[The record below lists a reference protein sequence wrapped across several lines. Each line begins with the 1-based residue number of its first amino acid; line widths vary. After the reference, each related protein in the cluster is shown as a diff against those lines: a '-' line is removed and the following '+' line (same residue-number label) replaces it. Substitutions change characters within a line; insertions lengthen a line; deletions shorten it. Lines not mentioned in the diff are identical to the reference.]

1 MQLFDVAPLTHL
13 PSLQD
18 RFVVPPFTVLDT
30 KQSYWQE
37 RRNEWLRWGIRSEL
51 GRSENLLNFSAATQL
66 QNGNTGA
73 MRDSTSIFDPVLCEI
88 AYRWFSPPAGRVLDP
103 FAGGSVRG
111 LVAHRL
117 GRTYTGVDLSA
128 EQVAANHANAAD
140 VGCDPPPRW
149 IVGDSRRVAEL
160 AGPGPYDVLLTCPPY
175 AYLEQY
181 SSDPADLSTLD
192 YPEFLAEYRAILAAA
207 CSLLAADAFAVLVVS
222 EVRARKTG
230 DYLGFVPDTIAAMRA
245 AGLVF
250 HNEAILVNSAGSLP
264 IRAARNF
271 PPTRRLGRMHQNV
284 LVFAK
289 GSPRAAADACGP
301 VTVDALGWAAELEPE
316 PPALGWAAAASLE
329 LAAPLPSPLAPEPDD
344 DDAPAWRTP
353 LPRMYAEQEL
363 ADPDPAWDAD
373 ADDELRL
380 F

>member
-1 MQLFDVAPLTHL
+1 MQLFDVEPLTHV

-30 KQSYWQE
+30 KQAYWQE
-37 RRNEWLRWGIRSEL
+37 RRSEWLRWGIRSEI
-51 GRSENLLNFSAATQL
+51 GRKENLLNFSATTQL
-66 QNGNTGA
+66 A
-73 MRDSTSIFDPVLCEI
+73 VRDSTSIFDPVLCEI
-88 AYRWFSPPAGRVLDP
+88 AYRWFSPPGGCVLDP

-117 GRTYTGVDLSA
+117 GRSYTGVDLSA
-128 EQVAANHANAAD
+128 EQVAANAANAVE
-140 VGCDPPPRW
+140 VGCSPPPRW
-149 IVGDSRRVAEL
+149 LCGDSRRVAEL
-160 AGPGPYDVLLTCPPY
+160 AGPGPYDFLLTCPPY

-181 SSDPADLSTLD
+181 SDDPADLSTLD
-192 YPEFLAEYRAILAAA
+192 YPEFLERYRAILAAA
-207 CSLLAADAFAVLVVS
+207 CGLLKPNAFAVLVVS

-301 VTVDALGWAAELEPE
+301 VVIDALGWGSAAELEPE
-316 PPALGWAAAASLE
+316 PADVGGFLADLERARPGATASLE
-329 LAAPLPSPLAPEPDD
+329 LVPIPV
-344 DDAPAWRTP
+344 PA
-353 LPRMYAEQEL
+353 MYAEIGI
-363 ADPDPAWDAD
+363 ADPDPAWDDD
-373 ADDELRL
+373 ADEMRL

>member
-1 MQLFDVAPLTHL
+1 MNDNPTKA
-13 PSLQD
+13 LQ
-18 RFVVPPFTVLDT
+18 T
-30 KQSYWQE
+30 KQ
-37 RRNEWLRWGIRSEL
+37 RSSIAI
-51 GRSENLLNFSAATQL
+51 GFHLLKEGKIDAFAST
-66 QNGNTGA
+66 GNTGA

-88 AYRWFSPPAGRVLDP
+88 AYRWFSPPGGRVLDP

-117 GRTYTGVDLSA
+117 GRRYTGVDLSA
-128 EQVAANHANAAD
+128 EQVAANVANAAE

-149 IVGDSRRVAEL
+149 IVGDSRHVAEL
-160 AGPGPYDVLLTCPPY
+160 AGPGPFDVLLTCPPY

-181 SSDPADLSTLD
+181 SADPADLSTLD

-207 CSLLAADAFAVLVVS
+207 CGLLAADAFAVLVVS
-222 EVRARKTG
+222 EVRSKKTG

-284 LVFAK
+284 LVFARTSIVPSRTARSIEPRPARRFRIVTS
-289 GSPRAAADACGP
+289 GSQSGRAGL
-301 VTVDALGWAAELEPE
+301 T
-316 PPALGWAAAASLE
+316 
-329 LAAPLPSPLAPEPDD
+329 
-344 DDAPAWRTP
+344 
-353 LPRMYAEQEL
+353 
-363 ADPDPAWDAD
+363 
-373 ADDELRL
+373 
-380 F
+380 

>member
-1 MQLFDVAPLTHL
+1 MQLFDVAPLTHA

-30 KQSYWQE
+30 KQGYWQE
-37 RRNEWLRWGIRSEL
+37 RRSEWLRWGIRSEL
-51 GRSENLLNFSAATQL
+51 GRNQNLLNYSSATKL
-66 QNGNTGA
+66 QSSTGA

-117 GRTYTGVDLSA
+117 GRAYTGVDLSA
-128 EQVAANHANAAD
+128 EQIAANAANAAD

-149 IVGDSRRVAEL
+149 LCGDSRDVIAL
-160 AGPGPYDVLLTCPPY
+160 AGPGPYDFLLTCPPY

-181 SSDPADLSTLD
+181 SDDPADLSSLD
-192 YPEFLAEYRAILAAA
+192 YPEFLEQYRSILAAA
-207 CSLLAADAFAVLVVS
+207 CSLLKPDAFAVLVVS
-222 EVRARKTG
+222 EVRDRKTG
-230 DYLGFVPDTIAAMRA
+230 DYLGFVPDTIAAMRD
-245 AGLVF
+245 AGLAF

-284 LVFAK
+284 LVFAN

-301 VTVDALGWAAELEPE
+301 VVIDALGWGDALELAPPPAVDPPPLLLEDLELEPF
-316 PPALGWAAAASLE
+316 PVPA
-329 LAAPLPSPLAPEPDD
+329 
-344 DDAPAWRTP
+344 
-353 LPRMYAEQEL
+353 MYAEIGI
-363 ADPDPAWDAD
+363 ADPDPAWDDD
-373 ADDELRL
+373 ADEMRL

>member
-1 MQLFDVAPLTHL
+1 MQLFDVAPLTHV

-51 GRSENLLNFSAATQL
+51 GRAENLLNFSYATQL
-66 QNGNTGA
+66 QRAGNTGA

-88 AYRWFSPPAGRVLDP
+88 AYRWFSPPGGRVLDP

-117 GRTYTGVDLSA
+117 GRRYTGVDLSA
-128 EQVAANHANAAD
+128 EQVAANLANAAE

-149 IVGDSRRVAEL
+149 IVGDSRHVAEL
-160 AGPGPYDVLLTCPPY
+160 AGPGPFDVLLTCPPY

-181 SSDPADLSTLD
+181 SADPADLSTLD

-207 CSLLAADAFAVLVVS
+207 CGLLAADAFAVLVVS
-222 EVRARKTG
+222 EVRSKKTG

-301 VTVDALGWAAELEPE
+301 VVVDALGWDAVELDAALEP
-316 PPALGWAAAASLE
+316 PPLLIPVAAAVGSSADL
-329 LAAPLPSPLAPEPDD
+329 EPDD
-344 DDAPAWRTP
+344 DADVPAWRTP
-353 LPRMYAEQEL
+353 LPMMYAEPGV
-363 ADPDPAWDAD
+363 ADPDPSWDAD
-373 ADDELRL
+373 ADDAELRL

>member
-1 MQLFDVAPLTHL
+1 MQLFDVEPLTHL
-13 PSLQD
+13 PSLHD

-30 KQSYWQE
+30 KQAYWQE
-37 RRNEWLRWGIRSEL
+37 RRNEWLRWGIQSEL
-51 GRSENLLNFSAATQL
+51 GRAENLLNFSYATQL
-66 QNGNTGA
+66 QRAGNTGA

-117 GRTYTGVDLSA
+117 GRSYTGVDLSA
-128 EQVAANHANAAD
+128 EQVAANHENAAA

-149 IVGDSRRVAEL
+149 IVGDSRQVAEL
-160 AGPGPYDVLLTCPPY
+160 AAPGPYEFLLTCPPY

-181 SSDPADLSTLD
+181 SADPADLSTLD

-207 CSLLAADAFAVLVVS
+207 CSLLTRDAFVVLVVS

-230 DYLGFVPDTIAAMRA
+230 DYLGFVPDTIAAMRD

-301 VTVDALGWAAELEPE
+301 VIVDALGWTAAAADLEPPPLELVPLEPE
-316 PPALGWAAAASLE
+316 LE
-329 LAAPLPSPLAPEPDD
+329 LERLPPIPLPA
-344 DDAPAWRTP
+344 
-353 LPRMYAEQEL
+353 MYAERAV
-363 ADPDPAWDAD
+363 ADPDPAWDDD

>member
-1 MQLFDVAPLTHL
+1 MTTLFDVEPLTRI

-30 KQSYWQE
+30 KQGYWIE

-51 GRSENLLNFSAATQL
+51 GRAENLLNFSAATQL
-66 QNGNTGA
+66 QQRGGTGA

-88 AYRWFSPPAGRVLDP
+88 AYRWFSPPGGSILDP

-117 GRTYTGVDLSA
+117 GRRYTGVDLSS
-128 EQVAANHANAAD
+128 EQVDANYANAAE
-140 VGCDPPPRW
+140 VGVDPPPRW
-149 IVGDSRRVAEL
+149 FCGDSRQVADI
-160 AGPGPYDVLLTCPPY
+160 AGHFAPFDMLLTCPPY
-175 AYLEQY
+175 AYLERY
-181 SSDPADLSTLD
+181 SNDPADLSTLD
-192 YPEFLAEYRAILAAA
+192 YAPFLAEYRAILQAAA
-207 CSLLAADAFAVLVVS
+207 ALLARDAFVVLVVS
-222 EVRARKTG
+222 EVRAKGSG
-230 DYLGFVPDTIAAMRA
+230 DYLGFVPDTIQAARD

-284 LVFAK
+284 LVFCK

-301 VTVDALGWAAELEPE
+301 LVVDALDAGGFSAEPELELEQAAAELVA
-316 PPALGWAAAASLE
+316 PP
-329 LAAPLPSPLAPEPDD
+329 PLRLAPEPEPERI
-344 DDAPAWRTP
+344 AVPA
-353 LPRMYAEQEL
+353 MYAESGV
-363 ADPDPAWDAD
+363 ADPDPAWDDD
-373 ADDELRL
+373 ADEMRL